1 VTAAVQTYDYIV
13 VGAGSAGCV
22 LAAKLSESGKYSVLL
37 LEAGPDDRSPL
48 IHMPK
53 GFGKL
58 LSDPK
63 HVWYFPTE
71 PEPSTDG
78 KAQVWL
84 RGKVLGGSSAING
97 MVYMRG
103 HPDDYDEWERNGLPG
118 WGWSTMSRYFT
129 AMEDHT
135 LGAGPHHGSGGPL
148 GVTPCPRRSALG
160 DAILEAG
167 RSIGLPVRDDINHPE
182 QEGIAYLTHNIRR
195 GRRQSSAV
203 AYLTPAVRKRAN
215 LTILTDALV
224 HRIAFEG
231 TRATGVVF
239 AHRGQV
245 QQCNAAREVIV
256 SAGALNSPKLLNLSG
271 IGSAPHLRSIGIDV
285 RIDSPDVGQN
295 MYEHLLTWLQYW
307 LKDGRDCVNGAFAG
321 WPLALNTLR
330 YVLLRRG
337 ILATGSTE
345 IGGFIRTRPG
355 LNRPDAQLML
365 DPYSLDL
372 DSPTMGFDRRPGAQA
387 FMYPLRPE
395 SRGSV
400 MARSSHPDDPPQI
413 HPNYLATAGDRAAVV
428 GAFRFARRLFA
439 QPALARY
446 VAEEKLPGSAVQTDD
461 EILDVFR
468 RRGQSGYH
476 AMGTCRMGN
485 DSGAVL
491 DARLRVRGAAGLR
504 VVDLSVV
511 PAPLS
516 GNTNAPTMA
525 IAARASDLIL
535 EDAHP

>member
-1 VTAAVQTYDYIV
+1 MSTYDYIV

-22 LAAKLSESGKYSVLL
+22 LAAKLSEGGRHSVLL

-71 PEPSTDG
+71 PEPSTAD
-78 KAQVWL
+78 KSQVWL
-84 RGKVLGGSSAING
+84 RGKVLGGSSAVNG

-103 HPDDYDEWERNGLPG
+103 HPDDYDEWERNGLKG
-118 WGWSTMSRYFT
+118 WGWATMSGYFA
-129 AMEDHT
+129 AMENHAH
-135 LGAGPHHGSGGPL
+135 GAGPHRGSGGPL
-148 GVTPCPRRSALG
+148 GVTPCPRRYPFG
-160 DAILEAG
+160 DAVLEAG
-167 RSIGLPVRDDINHPE
+167 RSLGLPVRDDINHPE
-182 QEGIAYLTHNIRR
+182 QEGIAYLTHNIRH
-195 GRRQSSAV
+195 GRRQSAAV
-203 AYLTPAVRKRAN
+203 AYLTRDVRRRSN
-215 LTILTDALV
+215 LTIVTDALV
-224 HRIAFEG
+224 QRVVMDG
-231 TRATGVVF
+231 TRATGVTVS
-239 AHRGQV
+239 RGGQD
-245 QQCNAAREVIV
+245 QQFQATREVIV

-271 IGSAPHLRSIGIDV
+271 IGAAPHLRSLGIDV

-295 MYEHLLTWLQYW
+295 MHEHLLSWLQYW
-307 LKDGRDCVNGAFAG
+307 LKDGSDCVNSAFAG
-321 WPLALNTLR
+321 WPLFLNTVR
-330 YVLLRRG
+330 YMLFRKG

-345 IGGFIRTRPG
+345 IGGFVRTNPG
-355 LNRPDAQLML
+355 LNRPDAQIMV

-372 DSPTMGFDRRPGAQA
+372 DSPTMGFDRRPGMQA
-387 FMYPLRPE
+387 FVYPLRPD

-400 MARSSHPDDPPQI
+400 VARSANPEDPPLI
-413 HPNYLATAGDRAAVV
+413 HPNYLATEHDRTTVI

-439 QPALARY
+439 QPALSRF
-446 VAEEKLPGSAVQTDD
+446 VGEEKFPGSQVQTDD
-461 EILDVFR
+461 EILDLFK

-476 AMGTCRMGN
+476 AMGTCRMSTDPG
-485 DSGAVL
+485 SVL
-491 DARLRVRGAAGLR
+491 DERLRVRGATGLR

-511 PAPLS
+511 PAPIS

-535 EDAHP
+535 EDARAA